1 MKIYISGRITGNAH
15 YMQDFERAESYLNFS
30 NINGQKFDV
39 VNPCKV
45 SPFDENK
52 TWRDYM
58 REDIKAL
65 VDCDAIY
72 MLRGWRRSKGA
83 RLERRIAI
91 KLGLEVIYEGW

>member
-1 MKIYISGRITGNAH
+1 MKIYISGRITENPQ
-15 YMQDFERAESYLNFS
+15 YMQDFAHAEQVLNFS

-39 VNPCKV
+39 VNPTKV

-72 MLRGWRRSKGA
+72 MLCGWRRSKGA